1 MLVNFATAAAVKFG
15 TTTPKAVMVGS
26 VRVWPKA
33 VATARMTITPP
44 ANWTGPQRCKE
55 TNDETWGS
63 GGMSLP
69 TALQTIQIAA
79 SDKYYLPR
87 VDSPL
92 LQSLEQQSSYLS
104 LTESGEAIFGK
115 GVSNPRSDGALQTRY
130 GGDYDL
136 PRKLAPGDVVYWH
149 LAMDVNY
156 WQTPVLKLVIV

>member
-26 VRVWPKA
+26 VRVWPKV
-33 VATARMTITPP
+33 VASPRIAITPP

-55 TNDETWGS
+55 SNNETWASEGL
-63 GGMSLP
+63 SLP

-79 SDKYYLPR
+79 SDKYAIPP
-87 VDSPL
+87 VDSSL

-104 LTESGEAIFGK
+104 LTEDGKAIFGK
-115 GVSNPRSDGALQTRY
+115 GMYQPRNDGALQNRY

-136 PRKLAPGDVVYWH
+136 PRKLAPGDVIYWH

-156 WQTPVLKLVIV
+156 WQTPVLKIVII